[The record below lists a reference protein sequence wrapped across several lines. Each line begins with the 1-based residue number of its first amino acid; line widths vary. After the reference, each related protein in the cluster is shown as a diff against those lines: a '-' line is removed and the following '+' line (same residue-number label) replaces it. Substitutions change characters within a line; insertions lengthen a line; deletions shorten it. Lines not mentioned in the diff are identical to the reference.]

1 MALEQ
6 ARRDHETKVQEIEKA
21 RAVLDKRS
29 QAENARWEKQ
39 REKLETAL
47 RRVSIRRVERVIRSV
62 RVIRA
67 TFAGPG
73 ADCLMIMK
81 LRTKLNEGAVPN
93 LLGHFYYP

>member
-29 QAENARWEKQ
+29 QTENARWEKK

-47 RRVSIRRVERVIRSV
+47 RRVS
-62 RVIRA
+62 
-67 TFAGPG
+67 
-73 ADCLMIMK
+73 D
-81 LRTKLNEGAVPN
+81 
-93 LLGHFYYP
+93 